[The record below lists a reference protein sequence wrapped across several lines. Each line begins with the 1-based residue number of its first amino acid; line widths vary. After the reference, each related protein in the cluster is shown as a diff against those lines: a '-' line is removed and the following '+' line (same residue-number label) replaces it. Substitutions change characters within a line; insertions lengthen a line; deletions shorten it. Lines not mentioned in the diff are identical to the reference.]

1 MPELAELPQP
11 ARERIAAIG
20 GADVVIGIVAPGEPE
35 RFNTVVADIQRSAP
49 DLYPQLRTVVVHQS
63 DTAARETAPDTPAD
77 ALLDGAARL
86 LPFPLFRS
94 DTTMDGVERINA
106 AYQSLFSVSRNL
118 GARVTAVIVS
128 DLETVTPQWISR
140 LIRPALDLE
149 FDLVAP
155 CYDHSRF
162 EGLLNSSIV
171 SPVTRALYGKRMQHP
186 LGPDFGF
193 SGRLVNRLLL
203 NAGATQASRSR
214 SLASIAV
221 DAVCDGFEVC
231 EANVGARRYP
241 TTDWMNQSSVL
252 ARILGPLFNEAEHR
266 ASFWQRI
273 RGSESIPLFGE
284 ETKFTDGAAEADGI
298 DTGRM
303 IESFQLGCRNL
314 QEIWGVVLPPGAL
327 LELTKLSRLAPAE
340 FRMPDALWARLIYDF
355 ALGYRLRA
363 INQDHLLRAMT
374 PLYLAWVASY
384 ALEVGNTPPDA
395 RLEQW
400 SLAFEAAK
408 PYALSRWRWPDRFN
422 P

>member
-1 MPELAELPQP
+1 MPELAEIPQQ

-20 GADVVIGIVAPGEPE
+20 AADLVIGILAPGGHE
-35 RFNTVVADIQRSAP
+35 RFNTVIADLRQSAP
-49 DLYPQLRTVVVHQS
+49 SLYPKLRTVVIHPSDQS
-63 DTAARETAPDTPAD
+63 PSEGPPDPS
-77 ALLDGAARL
+77 LRL

-94 DTTMDGVERINA
+94 DNALDGAQRISA
-106 AYQSLFSVSRNL
+106 AFQSLFAVSRNL
-118 GARVTAVIVS
+118 GARVTAVVVS

-140 LIRPALDLE
+140 LIRPALELE

-155 CYDHSRF
+155 CYAHSRF
-162 EGLLNSSIV
+162 EGLLNTSVV
-171 SPVTRALYGKRMQHP
+171 SPLTRALYGKRIQHP

-193 SGRLVNRLLL
+193 SARLIDRLLL
-203 NAGATQASRSR
+203 SANTGQAARPR
-214 SLASIAV
+214 SLASITV
-221 DAVCDGFEVC
+221 DTVCEGFEIC
-231 EANVGARRYP
+231 EANVGVRRYP
-241 TTDWMNQSSVL
+241 ATDWMNQSSVL
-252 ARILGPLFNEAEHR
+252 AQILGPLFNESEHR

-273 RGSESIPLFGE
+273 RGSEPIPLFGE
-284 ETKFTDGAAEADGI
+284 EMRFADGPDEV

-303 IESFQLGCRNL
+303 IESFKLGCRDL

-327 LELTKLSRLAPAE
+327 LELTKLSRLAPE
-340 FRMPDALWARLIYDF
+340 HFRLPDALWARLIYDF
-355 ALGYRLRA
+355 ALGHRLRI

-384 ALEVGNTPPDA
+384 ALELGNAAPDA
-395 RLEQW
+395 IAQRLEQL